1 MVRTVLAMRAREGCA
16 ERFEAAWRDAAEEIR
31 ALDGCLRQDLVR
43 DADDPR
49 NYLIISDWADRARLD
64 AFGRSDQRDRLL
76 GVIRDLREDA
86 QRHTYDVLHSVG
98 GGRD

>member
-1 MVRTVLAMRAREGCA
+1 MRDFAIPLPMMVIC
-16 ERFEAAWRDAAEEIR
+16 D
-31 ALDGCLRQDLVR
+31 
-43 DADDPR
+43 
-49 NYLIISDWADRARLD
+49 
-64 AFGRSDQRDRLL
+64 LL